1 MSLFK
6 NPVKMKR
13 TVLPI
18 LMVLFAVGQLRSAD
32 MKINVIIGGATFTAT
47 IDDTET
53 GRAFHALLP
62 MTINMNEL
70 NGNEK
75 YHYLDTSLPTA
86 SYSPGTIN
94 AGDIMLYG
102 SSCVVLFYETF
113 SSGYSYTRIGAVDNP
128 DRLAQ
133 VLGGGNV
140 TVRFEA
146 AALPETRGDVNY
158 DGSVDISDATTLINF
173 LLSGSW

>member
-1 MSLFK
+1 
-6 NPVKMKR
+6 MKR
-13 TVLPI
+13 TVLSI
-18 LMVLFAVGQLRSAD
+18 LVALLAVSQLMATD

-47 IDDTET
+47 VDDTET
-53 GRAFHALLP
+53 GRAFLDLLP
-62 MTINMNEL
+62 LSLSMNEL

-75 YHYLDTSLPTA
+75 YHYLGTSLPTA
-86 SYSPGTIN
+86 TYQPGTIN

-102 SSCVVLFYETF
+102 SSCVVLFYQTF

-133 VLGGGNV
+133 VLGSGNV

-146 AALPETRGDVNY
+146 AEQSHPCGDVNL
-158 DGSVDISDATTLINF
+158 DGEVDINDVTSLINAV
-173 LLSGSW
+173 LNGHW